1 MDIIHFFINFSENF
15 VVFGESV
22 SLEVGNS
29 DSNVSILLF
38 YKYMT
43 RGEGDS
49 TWV

>member
-22 SLEVGNS
+22 SLEVRNIDGNM
-29 DSNVSILLF
+29 SILLF
-38 YKYMT
+38 FKYMT
-43 RGEGDS
+43 CGEGDS